1 MQTVTIKKLTP
12 DTQAICA
19 IRLVGGFDS
28 NRKHYPALPQL
39 RFDNKY
45 HLEGIAG
52 RAESGCSDSMQL
64 LRRWVICSLVFA
76 RDLVFDGVIYE
87 FDIQSF
93 SEPSSLDYLAWEVMA
108 QVLDK

>member
-1 MQTVTIKKLTP
+1 MQTVTIKRLTP
-12 DTQAICA
+12 DTQDICA

-45 HLEGIAG
+45 HLAG
-52 RAESGCSDSMQL
+52 VAERAESGCLDSMCL

-76 RDLVFDGVIYE
+76 RDLIFDGIRYE

-93 SEPSSLDYLAWEVMA
+93 SEPVSLDYLTWEVMA
-108 QVLDK
+108 QVLDQ